1 MRRDADVVIIGA
13 GLSGLIAAREVLAAG
28 REPLVLE
35 ANDRVGGRIF
45 TEDAGG
51 VPLELGA
58 QWIGDT
64 HHRMQA
70 LATELDVG
78 IYEQFDAGQTSYE
91 LTGEVLREDVFR
103 ERHADELTGIER
115 VLRLLDEM
123 AATVPVEAPWLAPRA
138 EVWDRVTVG
147 QWFDAQG
154 LSPVA
159 RELLEICTVGILAV
173 PTVEVSLLCL
183 LHNLQVCGVTA
194 ELLAESEGGAQ
205 TQRFV
210 GGTSL
215 IPQRLAAD
223 LGERVVLEAPVLTV
237 DHSRDQVTV
246 SCRGGMVAT
255 GQRLIVAVS
264 PTLAGRIMYDPPLP
278 GIRDQMTQRVPQA
291 SAHKMFA
298 LYDEPF
304 WRDEG
309 LNGQLIS
316 SLGPARMS
324 NDSCLPDEEGPGI
337 ILAFLEGESARVASR
352 WSTDDR
358 HDALRAEMAR
368 HFGPRAATPTRIV
381 ERGWADEQWTR
392 GCYNSNFGPCGLLH
406 FADALSRPIG
416 PITWAST
423 ETATAWAG
431 YMEGA
436 VQAGRRAA
444 RESLESLDNHRSP
457 HPEEPS

>member
-1 MRRDADVVIIGA
+1 MTRDADVVIIGA
-13 GLSGLIAAREVLAAG
+13 GLSGLIAAHEVLAAG
-28 REPLVLE
+28 YEPLVLE

-45 TEDAGG
+45 TQHVDG

-70 LATELDVG
+70 LATELDVET
-78 IYEQFDAGQTSYE
+78 YEQFDAGQSSYE

-103 ERHADELTGIER
+103 ERHAEELTGIER
-115 VLRLLDEM
+115 VLRMLDEM
-123 AATVPVEAPWLAPRA
+123 AATVPVATPWLAPQA

-154 LSPVA
+154 LGPVA

-183 LHNLQVCGVTA
+183 LQNLQVCGVTA

-205 TQRFV
+205 TKRFV

-215 IPQRLAAD
+215 IPQRLAAG
-223 LGERVVLEAPVLTV
+223 LGERVVLDAPVLTV
-237 DHSRDQVTV
+237 DHSPDQVTV
-246 SCRGGMVAT
+246 SCRGGLVAT
-255 GQRLIVAVS
+255 GQRLIVALS

-304 WRDEG
+304 WRAEG

-316 SLGPARMS
+316 SAGPARMS
-324 NDSCLPDEEGPGI
+324 NDSCLPEDGSPGI
-337 ILAFLEGESARVASR
+337 ILAFLEGESARVAGR
-352 WSTDDR
+352 WSTADR
-358 HDALRAEMAR
+358 HDALRAELAR
-368 HFGPRAATPTRIV
+368 HFGPRAATPTSIV

-406 FADALSRPIG
+406 FADALSKPIG
-416 PITWAST
+416 SITWAST

-436 VQAGRRAA
+436 VQAGQRAA
-444 RESLESLDNHRSP
+444 RETVVSLTAR
-457 HPEEPS
+457 